1 MALRPVRSVFLRAEA
16 RRDPVYV
23 IPPRKALRTMDGYLD
38 LSDLPEDPTRRHV
51 AVDLFFR
58 TLADT
63 HGSHAVA
70 VVLSGLDSDGA
81 SAIKRINE
89 RGGLTIAQDPES
101 EHSGMPRAAIAT
113 GMIDGVWPLRDIPG
127 GCSTRGRRG
136 IFTRRNAVGAIGLT
150 GTRSIADPYLFVVT
164 RWAIAKGVDMRGLG
178 HLSRFVDRMYA
189 DRGVQAAL
197 EAEEGR
203 AAA

>member
-1 MALRPVRSVFLRAEA
+1 VALRPVRSVFLRAEA

-136 IFTRRNAVGAIGLT
+136 IFTRRRVLPRLRAPPARRDRHTCGR
-150 GTRSIADPYLFVVT
+150 RSARD
-164 RWAIAKGVDMRGLG
+164 
-178 HLSRFVDRMYA
+178 
-189 DRGVQAAL
+189 DRG
-197 EAEEGR
+197 R
-203 AAA
+203 ACRRPWRSPSASRRRDTDRRSSACR